1 MKILD
6 RYIIKQF
13 LSTFVFSI
21 ILIIGLAV
29 VIDITE
35 KLEDF
40 IEKDAP
46 MRAIVFDYYLNFIPY
61 YTNLFMFL
69 FIFISVIF
77 FTSKM
82 ASNTEI
88 IAIISSGISFKR
100 FLYPYFIS
108 ALILAVASFFLSNF
122 IIPKANKVRLEFED
136 TYINGTFYN
145 SERNIHKQIEP
156 GIFIFMENF
165 NTRTNTGNRFT
176 IEKFENKKLVSKLTS
191 HSITWDSTI
200 GKWEV
205 SNYYIRD
212 IKDNKETLTKGNTLD
227 TLISI
232 SPIDFQRRDTEKAKM
247 DYYEL
252 NEFIDMK
259 ILRGETDTANYLIEK
274 HIRIAFPFS
283 TFILTLI
290 GVSLS
295 SQKKRGG
302 AGLNIGLGLLLSFAY
317 IFFMQ
322 LAQQFSLKGNLPPV
336 VSAWIPNAVFMVI
349 AFFLYRIAPK

>member
-1 MKILD
+1 M
-6 RYIIKQF
+6 
-13 LSTFVFSI
+13 
-21 ILIIGLAV
+21 
-29 VIDITE
+29 
-35 KLEDF
+35 EDF

-82 ASNTEI
+82 ASKTEI
-88 IAIISSGISFKR
+88 IAIISSGISFRR
-100 FLYPYFIS
+100 FLFPYFIS
-108 ALILAVASFFLSNF
+108 ALILAIASFFLSNF
-122 IIPKANKVRLEFED
+122 IIPSANKVRLDFED
-136 TYINGTFYN
+136 TYVNGTYYN

-156 GIFIFMENF
+156 GVFIFMENF

-176 IEKFENKKLVSKLTS
+176 IEKFDGKKLISKLTS
-191 HSITWDSTI
+191 HSITWDSTLE
-200 GKWEV
+200 KWSI

-212 IKDNKETLTKGNTLD
+212 IKENNREILTKGKKIDTTL
-227 TLISI
+227 SI
-232 SPIDFQRRDTEKAKM
+232 TPLDFQRRDTEKVKM
-247 DYYEL
+247 DYSEL
-252 NEFIDMK
+252 NDFIDMK
-259 ILRGETDTANYLIEK
+259 LMRGETDAANYLIEK
-274 HIRIAFPFS
+274 HQRMAFPFS

-290 GVSLS
+290 GVSLA

-322 LAQQFSLKGNLPPV
+322 LSQQFSLKGNLHPG
-336 VSAWIPNAVFMVI
+336 VSAWIPNIVFSII

>member
-1 MKILD
+1 
-6 RYIIKQF
+6 
-13 LSTFVFSI
+13 
-21 ILIIGLAV
+21 
-29 VIDITE
+29 
-35 KLEDF
+35 
-40 IEKDAP
+40 
-46 MRAIVFDYYLNFIPY
+46 
-61 YTNLFMFL
+61 
-69 FIFISVIF
+69 
-77 FTSKM
+77 
-82 ASNTEI
+82 
-88 IAIISSGISFKR
+88 
-100 FLYPYFIS
+100 
-108 ALILAVASFFLSNF
+108 
-122 IIPKANKVRLEFED
+122 
-136 TYINGTFYN
+136 
-145 SERNIHKQIEP
+145 
-156 GIFIFMENF
+156 MENF